1 MNLFDAI
8 RDSHERQRELCRQL
22 TSARDDAERQS
33 LFLQLKVELDA
44 HAAAEERYLYV
55 PLLMTDGGLG
65 VSRHALKEHHDIEE
79 LLEELSVAVKSGAA
93 WARKAR
99 KLSDEVHHHLDEEES
114 KFFKVAGR
122 MLSTTKKT
130 QLAREYSREI
140 VRMRRKCADDYA
152 SVSVGSTGQV
162 KAAST
167 KRQQPRAK
175 GQGAGTVSARMSSV
189 ADMPS

>member
-1 MNLFDAI
+1 MNLFDEI
-8 RDSHERQRELCRQL
+8 RSSHERQRELCRSV
-22 TSARDDAERQS
+22 TSARLDAAERQS

-44 HAAAEERYLYV
+44 HAAAEERWLYV
-55 PLLMTDGGLG
+55 PLLMTDGGLA

-79 LLEELSVAVKSGAA
+79 LLEELSVADKSGAA

-99 KLSDEVHHHLDEEES
+99 KLSEEVHHHLDEEES

-130 QLAREYSREI
+130 QLARLYSREI

-152 SVSVGSTGQV
+152 SVSVGSSGHV

-167 KRQQPRAK
+167 NRQTPPTKRQST
-175 GQGAGTVSARMSSV
+175 GTAAARM
-189 ADMPS
+189 